1 MYVVSPMTV
10 DTTIT
15 GIAKS
20 GRQMTGFATG
30 CGMLTNQ
37 RENTDVMVK
46 ANLVL
51 P

>member
-1 MYVVSPMTV
+1 
-10 DTTIT
+10 
-15 GIAKS
+15 
-20 GRQMTGFATG
+20 MTGFATG

-37 RENTDVMVK
+37 REYTDVMVE